1 MPLFDLCQTALG
13 LYEMTC
19 CITVSAYLYVTC
31 SVPAPT
37 TLPRLTEYR
46 FHNQLASICYP
57 SGWGQYPASVPK
69 DQNAAWAEALT
80 TEVTVYFAPD
90 WPCVL
95 VCIYM

>member
-1 MPLFDLCQTALG
+1 MLFLVFLLMPLFDLCQTALG

-19 CITVSAYLYVTC
+19 CIMVSAYLYVTC

-37 TLPRLTEYR
+37 TLPWLTEYM

-90 WPCVL
+90 
-95 VCIYM
+95 